1 MHLNRLL
8 AYTLIILSLLNGFSS
23 EVFSG
28 PDKASV
34 SPDTPWHIMADEVS
48 YDQKKDQYI
57 AIGNVTITKEARKL
71 SADFVRFDH
80 KAMMAYARGHVM
92 MTAGED
98 LLTGSSL
105 EMNLASETGTLYEG
119 TIFIKENHFY
129 IRGNKLRKTGEKSYA
144 ADSASVSSCDG
155 DNPDWKITGR
165 NLNITVEGYGT
176 VQNAALWARQIPV
189 MYSPYLVF
197 PAKTKRQS
205 GFLMPE
211 MGYSERDGVIFSLP
225 FYWATNEH
233 SDATFYIEHIARRGE
248 KIGVEYRYVHDPES
262 KGMMVMDYLGD
273 SQDDKGTQRTNSER
287 YWFRSKHNHSLPSGF
302 NLKLDL
308 DIVSDQDYLREFRSM
323 YMGYNDSN
331 RNFYQYFGRELDD
344 YTDQVRLNR
353 LNASRYWPG
362 YALNAETRWYDNV
375 IARNAGGVDTTLQRL
390 PHVQFSGAKKYFLQ
404 TPFLVDFNSEVS
416 NFYRKDG
423 VRGQRADVY
432 PRIYYPLRYK
442 QYFTIEPSVG
452 IRETAWYF
460 EEIDKTSGTGKT
472 RSIYDAR
479 LNLSSEMFK
488 VFQINGESVE
498 RIKHMI
504 LPKITY
510 SFLPENDQSSYP
522 YFDQLDRIRE
532 RNLITGSL
540 TNTFVSKHKPSGG
553 IEEKNTD
560 IPLFHSYR
568 EFLRFYIEQSY
579 AIRQENITKNEPF
592 LPLYAEVQFEPH
604 QYLMLQADSEWSHS
618 AGSLITRNVGA
629 MISDSRNNRLFIE
642 YRYDMN
648 YTESIYTNV
657 MGSITDRVK
666 AYVDH
671 EHNIKENQR
680 ILSGVGLRYMSQCWS
695 VDFRYLD
702 EVDDR
707 KYLFLISLSGL
718 GGFGTG
724 FRAMESYGS
733 RYTIFNVPYQ
743 VIRYN

>member
-1 MHLNRLL
+1 MLGLL
-8 AYTLIILSLLNGFSS
+8 GGVSS
-23 EVFSG
+23 EVFSDS
-28 PDKASV
+28 DKASA

-48 YDQKKDQYI
+48 YDQKIDQYI

-80 KAMMAYARGHVM
+80 KAMMAYARGHVI

-129 IRGNKLRKTGEKSYA
+129 IRGNKLRKTGEKSYT

-165 NLNITVEGYGT
+165 NLNITIEGYGT

-205 GFLMPE
+205 GLLIPE
-211 MGYSERDGVIFSLP
+211 MGYSERDGMIFSQP
-225 FYWATNEH
+225 FYWAINEH
-233 SDATFYIEHIARRGE
+233 SDATFYLEHIARRGE
-248 KIGVEYRYVHDPES
+248 KTGVEYRYVHDPES
-262 KGMMVMDYLGD
+262 KGMMMMDYLGD
-273 SQDDKGTQRTNSER
+273 RHDDKGYLRTNSER

-302 NLKLDL
+302 KLKLDL
-308 DIVSDQDYLREFRSM
+308 DVVSDQDYLREFRSM

-344 YTDQVRLNR
+344 YNDQVRLNR

-390 PHVQFSGAKKYFLQ
+390 PHVQFSGSKKYFFQ
-404 TPFLVDFNSEVS
+404 TPLLVDFNSEVS

-432 PRIYYPLRYK
+432 PRMYYPLRYK
-442 QYFTIEPSVG
+442 EYFTVEPSVG

-460 EEIDKTSGTGKT
+460 EEKDKTSGTGTSKT

-504 LPKITY
+504 MPKITY
-510 SFLPENDQSSYP
+510 SFIPENDQSSYP
-522 YFDQLDRIRE
+522 YFDQIDRIGE

-540 TNTFVSKHKPSGG
+540 TNTFVSKHKPSAA
-553 IEEKNTD
+553 IAEKNTD
-560 IPLFHSYR
+560 LPLFHTYK

-592 LPLYAEVQFEPH
+592 LPLYAEIQFEPYQH
-604 QYLMLQADSEWSHS
+604 LVLQADSEWSHS
-618 AGSLITRNVGA
+618 VNNLITRNVGA
-629 MISDSRNNRLFIE
+629 MISDSRNNRLFLE

-648 YTESIYTNV
+648 YSESIYTNV
-657 MGSITDRVK
+657 MASVTDRVK

-671 EHNIKENQR
+671 EHNIKDNRR
-680 ILSGVGLRYMSQCWS
+680 ILSGVGLRYLSQCWS

-743 VIRYN
+743 VIRYQ